1 VKISILY
8 SVYGRFLI
16 IIRKY
21 VYLLRQMPS
30 NEKFAGRSL
39 WIWNAYS
46 RDIN

>member
-1 VKISILY
+1 
-8 SVYGRFLI
+8 
-16 IIRKY
+16 
-21 VYLLRQMPS
+21 MPS

>member
-8 SVYGRFLI
+8 SVYSRFLI

-30 NEKFAGRSL
+30 KQEVC
-39 WIWNAYS
+39 W
-46 RDIN
+46 